1 MTEFLIDAAAM
12 GPGWPRLGLAA
23 RMPGQIQEM
32 APLVPAQS
40 PMDDD
45 GLKPVQ

>member
-1 MTEFLIDAAAM
+1 MIEFLIDAVAM

-32 APLVPAQS
+32 TPWFQPKAPWMMTA
-40 PMDDD
+40 
-45 GLKPVQ
+45 